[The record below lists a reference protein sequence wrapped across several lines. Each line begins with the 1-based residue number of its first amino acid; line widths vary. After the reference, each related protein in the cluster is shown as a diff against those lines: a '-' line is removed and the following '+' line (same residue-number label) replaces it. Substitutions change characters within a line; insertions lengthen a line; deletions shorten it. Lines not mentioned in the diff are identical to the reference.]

1 MRGWGTAAR
10 GAKPTFMRKA
20 APGFVN
26 NQERAEPYRLAR
38 VDSIT
43 PNTRIL
49 QKGLTSGDGYVR
61 AANIVRIKDA
71 LKARNS

>member
-1 MRGWGTAAR
+1 MVGERPLVAR
-10 GAKPTFMRKA
+10 SRRSCAKA

-49 QKGLTSGDGYVR
+49 QKGLTLGDGYVR